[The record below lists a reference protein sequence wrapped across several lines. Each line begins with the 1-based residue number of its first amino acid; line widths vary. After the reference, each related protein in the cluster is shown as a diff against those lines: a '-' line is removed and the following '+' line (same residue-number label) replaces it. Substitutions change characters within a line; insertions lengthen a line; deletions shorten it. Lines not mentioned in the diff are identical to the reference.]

1 MSSRGVKQSAQLPA
15 APVDATP
22 PARVGKR
29 GALSVPR
36 SGEGSNAVPAS
47 VRSIKFEAQGGAKA
61 PIEFVEG
68 GPMRPLPRSRDARM
82 TTAVSSSEE
91 DEELQ
96 AILAAK
102 APIEFVEG
110 GPMRPF
116 RQSCAPRLTAAVCTS
131 DEEEQDTGQF
141 TSPFL
146 LLLSVLIPLN
156 YFRQKFHCANSMILI
171 LPLIGSRDR
180 SGEL

>member
-1 MSSRGVKQSAQLPA
+1 
-15 APVDATP
+15 
-22 PARVGKR
+22 
-29 GALSVPR
+29 
-36 SGEGSNAVPAS
+36 
-47 VRSIKFEAQGGAKA
+47 
-61 PIEFVEG
+61 
-68 GPMRPLPRSRDARM
+68 M

-116 RQSCAPRLTAAVCTS
+116 RQSRAPRLTAAVSTS

-141 TSPFL
+141 TSPIL

-156 YFRQKFHCANSMILI
+156 YFRQKFHCANATILI

>member
-1 MSSRGVKQSAQLPA
+1 
-15 APVDATP
+15 
-22 PARVGKR
+22 
-29 GALSVPR
+29 
-36 SGEGSNAVPAS
+36 
-47 VRSIKFEAQGGAKA
+47 
-61 PIEFVEG
+61 
-68 GPMRPLPRSRDARM
+68 M

-116 RQSCAPRLTAAVCTS
+116 RQSRAPRLTAAICTS
-131 DEEEQDTGQF
+131 DEEEDTGQF

-156 YFRQKFHCANSMILI
+156 YFRQKFHCANATILI

>member
-1 MSSRGVKQSAQLPA
+1 
-15 APVDATP
+15 
-22 PARVGKR
+22 
-29 GALSVPR
+29 
-36 SGEGSNAVPAS
+36 
-47 VRSIKFEAQGGAKA
+47 
-61 PIEFVEG
+61 
-68 GPMRPLPRSRDARM
+68 M

-102 APIEFVEG
+102 ARIEFVEG
-110 GPMRPF
+110 CPMRPF
-116 RQSCAPRLTAAVCTS
+116 RQSRTPLLTGAVCMS
-131 DEEEQDTGQF
+131 DEEEEDTGQF

-156 YFRQKFHCANSMILI
+156 YFRQKFHCANGPILI
-171 LPLIGSRDR
+171 LPLISSRDR